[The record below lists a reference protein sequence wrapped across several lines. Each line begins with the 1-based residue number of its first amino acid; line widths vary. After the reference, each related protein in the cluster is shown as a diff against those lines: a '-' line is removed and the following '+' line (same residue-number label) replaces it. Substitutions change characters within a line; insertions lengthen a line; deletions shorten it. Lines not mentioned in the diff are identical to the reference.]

1 MELPTLMTPKEL
13 MAYLRCSKTTAY
25 DLCRRKDF
33 PSFRIG
39 KSYYI
44 QKDKLEE
51 WFDKESAKPKY

>member
-1 MELPTLMTPKEL
+1 MELPNIITPKEL

-39 KSYYI
+39 KAYYI
-44 QKDKLEE
+44 QADKLEA

>member
-1 MELPTLMTPKEL
+1 

-33 PSFRIG
+33 PSFRVG
-39 KSYYI
+39 KAYYI
-44 QKDKLEE
+44 QADKLEA

>member
-1 MELPTLMTPKEL
+1 MELPNIITPKEL

-33 PSFRIG
+33 PSFRVG
-39 KSYYI
+39 KVYYI
-44 QKDKLEE
+44 QADKLEA